1 MKKEFLF
8 LIAFFIFSI
17 INFNL
22 ISALCNNNQIDINT
36 ASLEELDKLAGI
48 GPVKAQAIIDTRPFN
63 KLDDLLDVVGIGEA
77 TLSNIKQQGLACVSG
92 EEEDENSEEDEEEL
106 ENNEEEQEE
115 DESTDDE
122 EDNDKE
128 KENKL
133 ITYKFV
139 PESEKQEVVGQE
151 KEIDAIVLNKI
162 TPKSIKS
169 EENTEELNKS
179 KLAIYGLILLCIL
192 LGFLFLLKKKENE
205 KSEFK

>member
-22 ISALCNNNQIDINT
+22 MSASCQNNQIDVNS

-48 GPVKAQAIIDTRPFN
+48 GPVKAQAIIDSRPFN

-77 TLSNIKQQGLACVSG
+77 TLSNIKQQDLACVDG
-92 EEEDENSEEDEEEL
+92 EEENEENEEEL
-106 ENNEEEQEE
+106 DEEEQEE
-115 DESTDDE
+115 DEESEEDEQDDE
-122 EDNDKE
+122 EKE
-128 KENKL
+128 TKL

-139 PESEKQEVVGQE
+139 PDSNKQEIVGEE
-151 KEIDAIVLNKI
+151 KELDAILLNEI

-169 EENTEELNKS
+169 EEITEDLDKN

-205 KSEFK
+205 KSEFKQR

>member
-22 ISALCNNNQIDINT
+22 ISALCNNNQIDVNT
-36 ASLEELDKLAGI
+36 ASLEELDKLTGI
-48 GPVKAQAIIDTRPFN
+48 GPVKAQAIIDARPFN
-63 KLDDLLDVVGIGEA
+63 NLDNLLDVVGIGET

-92 EEEDENSEEDEEEL
+92 EEDSNEDEEEL
-106 ENNEEEQEE
+106 DEDEEEQEE
-115 DESTDDE
+115 DESNNDEDE
-122 EDNDKE
+122 EENDKE

-169 EENTEELNKS
+169 EENKEELNKS
-179 KLAIYGLILLCIL
+179 KLATYGLILLCIL

>member
-8 LIAFFIFSI
+8 LMEFFLFSI
-17 INFNL
+17 ISFNF
-22 ISALCNNNQIDINT
+22 ISASCQNNQIDVNS

-48 GPVKAQAIIDTRPFN
+48 GPVKAQAIIDSRPFN

-77 TLSNIKQQGLACVSG
+77 TLSNIKQQDLACVDG
-92 EEEDENSEEDEEEL
+92 EEENEENEEEL
-106 ENNEEEQEE
+106 DEEEQEE
-115 DESTDDE
+115 DEESEEDEQDDE
-122 EDNDKE
+122 EKE
-128 KENKL
+128 TKL

-139 PESEKQEVVGQE
+139 PDSNKQEIIGEE
-151 KEIDAIVLNKI
+151 KETEAIVLNKI

-169 EENTEELNKS
+169 EEITEDLDKN

-205 KSEFK
+205 KSEFKQR

>member
-22 ISALCNNNQIDINT
+22 ISALCNNNQIDVNT
-36 ASLEELDKLAGI
+36 ASLEELDKLTGI
-48 GPVKAQAIIDTRPFN
+48 GPVKAQAIIDARPFN
-63 KLDDLLDVVGIGEA
+63 NLDNLLDVVGIGET

-92 EEEDENSEEDEEEL
+92 EEDSNEDEEEL
-106 ENNEEEQEE
+106 DDDEEEQEE
-115 DESTDDE
+115 DESNNDEDE
-122 EDNDKE
+122 EENDKE

-169 EENTEELNKS
+169 EENKEELNKS
-179 KLAIYGLILLCIL
+179 KLATYGLILLCIL

>member
-22 ISALCNNNQIDINT
+22 ISALCKNNQIDVNT
-36 ASLEELDKLAGI
+36 ASLEELDKLTGI
-48 GPVKAQAIIDTRPFN
+48 GPVKAQAIIDARPFN
-63 KLDDLLDVVGIGEA
+63 NLDNLLDVVGIGET

-92 EEEDENSEEDEEEL
+92 EEDSNEEL
-106 ENNEEEQEE
+106 DEDEEEQEE
-115 DESTDDE
+115 DESNNDEDE
-122 EDNDKE
+122 EENDKE

-179 KLAIYGLILLCIL
+179 KLATYGLILLCIL

>member
-22 ISALCNNNQIDINT
+22 ISALCNNNQIDVNT
-36 ASLEELDKLAGI
+36 ASLEELDKLTGI
-48 GPVKAQAIIDTRPFN
+48 GPVKAQAIIDARPFN
-63 KLDDLLDVVGIGEA
+63 NLDNLLDVVGIGET

-92 EEEDENSEEDEEEL
+92 EEDSNEEL
-106 ENNEEEQEE
+106 DEDEEEQEE
-115 DESTDDE
+115 DESNNDEDE
-122 EDNDKE
+122 EENDKE

-169 EENTEELNKS
+169 EENKEELNKS
-179 KLAIYGLILLCIL
+179 KLATYGLILLCIL

>member
-22 ISALCNNNQIDINT
+22 ISALCNNNQIDVNT
-36 ASLEELDKLAGI
+36 ASLEELDKLTGI
-48 GPVKAQAIIDTRPFN
+48 GPVKAQAIIDARPFN
-63 KLDDLLDVVGIGEA
+63 NLDNLLDVVGIGET

-92 EEEDENSEEDEEEL
+92 EEDSNEDEEEL
-106 ENNEEEQEE
+106 DEDEEEQEE
-115 DESTDDE
+115 DESNNDEDE
-122 EDNDKE
+122 EENDKE

-179 KLAIYGLILLCIL
+179 KLATYGLILLCIL

>member
-22 ISALCNNNQIDINT
+22 ISALCNNNQIDVNT
-36 ASLEELDKLAGI
+36 ASLEELDKLTGI
-48 GPVKAQAIIDTRPFN
+48 GPVKAQAIIDARPFN
-63 KLDDLLDVVGIGEA
+63 NLDNLLDVVGIGET

-92 EEEDENSEEDEEEL
+92 EEDSNEEL
-106 ENNEEEQEE
+106 DEDEEEQEE
-115 DESTDDE
+115 DESNNDEDE
-122 EDNDKE
+122 EENDKE

-179 KLAIYGLILLCIL
+179 KLATYGLILLCIL